1 MNIKDDLRIVTI
13 GGLSGGLGYLTT
25 LPFEFVKQ
33 HVQNGTSKNHIRNMV
48 SKEGYKI
55 LFNGASIGL
64 KVIIPQMAIKF
75 YSLKYY
81 NNITNNII
89 ISSALAGF
97 TDGLFLGPP
106 LAIQAV
112 MQTKPS
118 LTKVEANN
126 LIIGKNIFNYCLPM
140 ALRNSMYTMS
150 LIGFS
155 TVLKKNFY
163 PEKKF
168 TFFEN
173 FLLALGMNTIGVAL
187 CSPFDIIRANQT
199 KNIIE
204 GKTTN
209 ILKISKKIINTS
221 GYKGFYLGYSTLLLN
236 FGLRFPLTF
245 ALNLYLLDNI

>member
-1 MNIKDDLRIVTI
+1 MYLYNDLKLITV
-13 GGLSGGLGYLTT
+13 GGVSGGLGYLSS
-25 LPFEFVKQ
+25 LPLEFIKQ
-33 HVQNGTSKNHIRNMV
+33 HFQNGTPASQVRKMIY
-48 SKEGYKI
+48 KEGYPV
-55 LFNGASIGL
+55 LFKGGSIGL
-64 KVIIPQMAIKF
+64 KVIIPQMAIKY

-81 NNITNNII
+81 NDITNNII

-118 LTKVEANN
+118 LTKVQASN

-150 LIGFS
+150 FIGMS
-155 TVLKKNFY
+155 TVFKKTFY

-168 TFFEN
+168 TFTEN
-173 FLLALGMNTIGVAL
+173 FLTALGMNTIGVAL
-187 CSPFDIIRANQT
+187 CSPFDVIRAQQT

-204 GKTTN
+204 GKTTS
-209 ILKISKKIINTS
+209 ILQIGKDIIKS
-221 GYKGFYLGYSTLLLN
+221 DGYRGLYRGYSTLLLN